1 MKRVKV
7 KPRKVN
13 IEAKS
18 FLVWGK
24 DGKQH
29 TKIVYAGDS
38 LHTVPCPEHIA
49 RGMRQNLRR
58 AALGVTVVSRARRTA
73 AWDVMKDCKI
83 TTKRAK
89 RKSHRRKAS

>member
-1 MKRVKV
+1 MERVKV

-13 IEAKS
+13 LEATRTE
-18 FLVWGK
+18 
-24 DGKQH
+24 DGKM
-29 TKIVYAGDS
+29 IYPGDS

-58 AALGVTVVSRARRTA
+58 AALGVTVVDKARRAA
-73 AWDVMKDCKI
+73 AWNVMKECKI

-89 RKSHRRKAS
+89 KKNRRKAS